1 MAINLDKMRNKL
13 TSEQSRGQGRTSQF
27 WRPAD
32 GDQNIR
38 IVPTA
43 DGDPFTEFWFHYNVG
58 KNAGFLSPKKNFG
71 EDDPLDAFVRQLF
84 NEGTE
89 DSIKMAKNLMARQ
102 RFFSPIIV
110 RGEEEK
116 GVRLWGYGKQVYTQ
130 LLELVLNPEY
140 GDITDPEAGT
150 DLVLN
155 YGKPAGMS
163 FPQTKIMPSRRTSEI
178 CKDITSEECA
188 TLLESVPD
196 FASVFDRK
204 TPEDVQR
211 MLDEYLSDDESAE
224 ELSSETTRYGSDTT
238 TTSQTNA
245 SSVESAFQDLIG

>member
-13 TSEQSRGQGRTSQF
+13 SSIQNRGEKRTSQF

-32 GDQNIR
+32 GDQSIR

-43 DGDPFTEFWFHYNVG
+43 DGDPFKEFWFHYNVG

-102 RFFSPIIV
+102 RFFSPVIV
-110 RGEEEK
+110 RGEEDQ

-140 GDITDPEAGT
+140 GDITDPETGT

-155 YGKPAGMS
+155 YGKPAGMAY
-163 FPQTKIMPSRRTSEI
+163 PQTKIMPSRRTSQI
-178 CKDITSEECA
+178 CKDISPEECA
-188 TLLESVPD
+188 NLLESVPD
-196 FASVFDRK
+196 FTTVFERK

-224 ELSSETTRYGSDTT
+224 ELSSETTRYGND
-238 TTSQTNA
+238 TTSQTSA